1 MTNVL
6 IIALVTI
13 SPYSAP
19 QLTHLSVRVI
29 VEVECSCLFYGYFF
43 PADDYIHTPLFL
55 LQGVNI
61 FVDKDKLDRQIE
73 GGAEDEDGA
82 PEISL
87 AEMMEDLDIDDD
99 PMGDGGDDGD
109 DEELE

>member
-1 MTNVL
+1 ML
-6 IIALVTI
+6 
-13 SPYSAP
+13 
-19 QLTHLSVRVI
+19 LSVLWTFV
-29 VEVECSCLFYGYFF
+29 
-43 PADDYIHTPLFL
+43 PADCHIYTPLFL

-87 AEMMEDLDIDDD
+87 AEMMEDLEIDDD
-99 PMGDGGDDGD
+99 PMGDGGDD
-109 DEELE
+109 EELE